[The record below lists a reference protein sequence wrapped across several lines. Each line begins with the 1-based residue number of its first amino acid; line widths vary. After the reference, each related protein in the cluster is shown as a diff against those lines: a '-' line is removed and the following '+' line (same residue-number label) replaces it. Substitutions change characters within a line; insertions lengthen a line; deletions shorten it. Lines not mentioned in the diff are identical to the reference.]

1 MIAIGSDHGGYE
13 LKKFIIEQLGE
24 ENVKDYGTFSDS
36 SCDYPDIAFALAK
49 DVKKGICEKGI
60 LICKTGVGVSIC
72 ANKVKG
78 IRCALCFNKKIGEMA
93 KRHEDANIIA
103 LPAEYITKEEAL
115 EIIDVWKSAIF
126 EGERHQRRIDKIT
139 KFEER

>member
-60 LICKTGVGVSIC
+60 LICKTGVGV
-72 ANKVKG
+72 
-78 IRCALCFNKKIGEMA
+78 
-93 KRHEDANIIA
+93 